1 METLKMPKNAEKYNC
16 VKCHFTCNKKS
27 NFEQHLLTTKHQMET
42 FGNPKNAEQKSCD
55 TCNKIFKSKSGLWKH
70 KKVCVGVKNTIES
83 VTETPNIDIVT
94 NDDATFKHM
103 FIEMMKQNKELQNT
117 LQTVIPKVGSTVV
130 TNNTTNITNNHFNL
144 NVFLNEQCKDAL
156 NIMDFVKSL
165 HIQIADLEST
175 CHLGFVEGTSKI
187 IIDGVRDL
195 DIHKRP
201 IHCSDLQNQILYVK
215 DNNMWKQDTSN
226 KDTMKRAIDE
236 ISKANI
242 KQLPNLIME
251 NPMYANEEEYMKIVS
266 NIMNMDVDLDKSEI
280 IKNVSKEVTLNR
292 DTIMDTTTRL
302 D

>member
-1 METLKMPKNAEKYNC
+1 METQKMPKNAEKYNC
-16 VKCHFTCNKKS
+16 EKCHFTCNKKS
-27 NFEQHLLTTKHQMET
+27 NFEKHLLTTKHQMET
-42 FGNPKNAEQKSCD
+42 FGNPKNAEKKACD
-55 TCNKIFKSKSGLWKH
+55 VCNKEFRSKSGLWKH
-70 KKVCVGVKNTIES
+70 KKVCVGIDTPEETEVTQTTDNTPS
-83 VTETPNIDIVT
+83 
-94 NDDATFKHM
+94 NDDVTFKNM

-175 CHLGFVEGTSKI
+175 CRLGFVEGTSKI

-266 NIMNMDVDLDKSEI
+266 NIMNMDVDIDKSEI
-280 IKNVSKEVTLNR
+280 ISNVSKEVTLNR
-292 DTIMDTTTRL
+292 DTIIQPN
-302 D
+302 